1 MALHTVRT
9 RQCHVDFYRRYSNKQ
24 ATFPQ
29 QLLGL
34 LRALPA
40 PLHQCERQSVP
51 SGWRLYPVGKVNCNS
66 SAFKI
71 N

>member
-1 MALHTVRT
+1 M
-9 RQCHVDFYRRYSNKQ
+9 RQYHVDFYRLYSNEQ

-29 QLLGL
+29 QLLVL
-34 LRALPA
+34 LRAFPA

-66 SAFKI
+66 LAFKI

>member
-1 MALHTVRT
+1 MALYTVRM
-9 RQCHVDFYRRYSNKQ
+9 RQYHVDFYRLYSNKQ

-29 QLLGL
+29 QLPVL
-34 LRALPA
+34 LRVFPA